1 MGLSAD
7 DLNTKEKRQLM
18 NRTARGIL
26 GFAVLG
32 WVTVGCSD
40 NSGPVGVSASDPA
53 TGPAVPSVLKLAAE
67 ETIGFA
73 GIPAGTVDPVINV
86 VTGTVT
92 TAATGCVNIATI
104 YDTSAGPGADPDLDN
119 QAAQGEVLI
128 IEENDGDGVFVENP
142 DDCVNGGT
150 LTLDF
155 SGVGPLGTVTLE
167 AAKVLDIEAA
177 GVSNIELF
185 APGGA
190 SLGVFL
196 LPVTAPPPSGDGGI
210 ATVGLGPTSGVEVMV
225 VTFDTSGAID
235 DIEFSPDRG
244 GEGCTPGYYKN
255 LRKHL
260 FAWTDAGWDPNDPVS
275 SMFSESANA
284 PYATLGAA
292 DLIDGLSFQGGNSVE
307 EKAEILLRAGIAAVL
322 NADNP
327 NVSYPFASVE
337 IIDAVNAALAS
348 QNIELILFVATIL
361 DGANN
366 GGCPLGNGN

>member
-1 MGLSAD
+1 
-7 DLNTKEKRQLM
+7 M
-18 NRTARGIL
+18 NRTARGVL
-26 GFAVLG
+26 GLAVLG

-40 NSGPVGVSASDPA
+40 NSGLTGVSASDPA
-53 TGPAVPSVLKLAAE
+53 TGPAVPSVVTLAAE

-92 TAATGCVNIATI
+92 TAATGCVGRSTI
-104 YDTSAGPGADPDLDN
+104 YDTAAGPGADPDLDN
-119 QAAQGEVLI
+119 QAAQGNVLI
-128 IEENDGDGVFVENP
+128 IEENDAVGDVEDP
-142 DDCVNGGT
+142 DDCFSGGT

-244 GEGCTPGYYKN
+244 GEGCTPGKWKN
-255 LRKHL
+255 
-260 FAWTDAGWDPNDPVS
+260 WTGLGNGNQSNHWAATAYNPPPGPTVGSVFTGVHANLAGDSFLDALN
-275 SMFSESANA
+275 
-284 PYATLGAA
+284 Y
-292 DLIDGLSFQGGNSVE
+292 GGGPGIE
-307 EKAEILLRAGIAAVL
+307 GKQMILLRAAVAALL
-322 NADNP
+322 NASHP
-327 NVSYPFASVE
+327 GVAYPLSTAE
-337 IIDAVNAALAS
+337 IIAAVNAALAAGT
-348 QNIELILFVATIL
+348 EGALTDLADDL
-361 DGANN
+361 DDFNN
-366 GGCPLGNGN
+366 LGCSLPR